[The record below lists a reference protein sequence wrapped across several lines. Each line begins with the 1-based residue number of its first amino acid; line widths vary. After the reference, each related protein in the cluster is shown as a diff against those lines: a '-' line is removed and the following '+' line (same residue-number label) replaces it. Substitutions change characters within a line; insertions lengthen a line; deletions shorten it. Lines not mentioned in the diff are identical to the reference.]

1 MLLAGLMKSQSPI
14 PVSDGIVARSGSN
27 FTASFVFLPER
38 KRHAVKTFYAFC
50 RELDD
55 GVDRAEDR
63 ESALECVRFWK
74 AEMDRIHRGTA
85 STPLGEE
92 IDEMVHAHDLS
103 LDNFDLMIEG
113 VEMDIV
119 RSRYETFEELYGY
132 CYRVASTVGF
142 VCCEIL
148 GASGGSIMRYAEL
161 TGIGVQLTNILR
173 DVGEDAAMGR
183 IYLPLEDLRRFGV
196 TESQVMEGRAGEDML
211 RLLRFEGARAAE
223 CFKLGQG
230 VLTSVDAARV
240 YFCHLLSG
248 TYMAIL
254 KELMSSGFGLGRPKV
269 KVSTGRKLGMG
280 FKTALTALV
289 GTMPL

>member
-1 MLLAGLMKSQSPI
+1 MLLAGLKGSPSPI
-14 PVSDGIVARSGSN
+14 PVSDEIVARSGSS
-27 FTASFVFLPER
+27 FTASFMFLPER
-38 KRHAVKTFYAFC
+38 KRHAIKTFYAFC

-63 ESALECVRFWK
+63 ESALACVSFWK
-74 AEMDRIHRGTA
+74 AEMDRIHRSG
-85 STPLGEE
+85 SLTPLGEE
-92 IDEMVHAHDLS
+92 IDEMVHGHDLS
-103 LDNFDLMIEG
+103 LENFDLMIEG

-119 RSRYETFEELYGY
+119 RSRYETFEDLYGY
-132 CYRVASTVGF
+132 CYRVASSVGF
-142 VCCEIL
+142 VCCEIM

-173 DVGEDAAMGR
+173 DVAEDAAMGR

-196 TESQVMEGRAGEDML
+196 GEKQVMEGASSEEML
-211 RLLRFEGARAAE
+211 RLLRFEGVRAAE

-254 KELMSSGFGLGRPKV
+254 KELMSADFGLGRPKV
-269 KVSTGRKLGMG
+269 KVSTGRKLSMG
-280 FKTALTALV
+280 LKTALTALV

>member
-1 MLLAGLMKSQSPI
+1 MLLSGLMKGQSPI
-14 PVSDGIVARSGSN
+14 PVSDGIVARSGSS
-27 FTASFVFLPER
+27 FTASFMFLPER
-38 KRHAVKTFYAFC
+38 KRRAVKTFYAFC

-63 ESALECVRFWK
+63 ESALESVRFWK
-74 AEMDRIHRGTA
+74 AEMDRIGRGGA

-92 IDEMVHAHDLS
+92 IDEMVHAHGLS
-103 LDNFDLMIEG
+103 LENFDLMIEG

-132 CYRVASTVGF
+132 CYWVASTVGF

-148 GASGGSIMRYAEL
+148 GASGGSILRYAEL
-161 TGIGVQLTNILR
+161 TGIGVQLTNNLR

-183 IYLPLEDLRRFGV
+183 IYLPLEDLRRFG
-196 TESQVMEGRAGEDML
+196 
-211 RLLRFEGARAAE
+211 GARAAE

-254 KELMSSGFGLGRPKV
+254 KELVAADFGLGRPKV

>member
-1 MLLAGLMKSQSPI
+1 
-14 PVSDGIVARSGSN
+14 
-27 FTASFVFLPER
+27 
-38 KRHAVKTFYAFC
+38 
-50 RELDD
+50 
-55 GVDRAEDR
+55 
-63 ESALECVRFWK
+63 VRFWK
-74 AEMDRIHRGTA
+74 AEMDRIHRGAA

-92 IDEMVHAHDLS
+92 IDEMIHTHELS
-103 LDNFDLMIEG
+103 LENFDLMIEG
-113 VEMDIV
+113 VEMDIL

-173 DVGEDAAMGR
+173 DVGEDA
-183 IYLPLEDLRRFGV
+183 
-196 TESQVMEGRAGEDML
+196 VMDGGAGEDML

-254 KELMSSGFGLGRPKV
+254 KELMAADFGLGRPKV

-280 FKTALTALV
+280 LKTALTALV

>member
-1 MLLAGLMKSQSPI
+1 MLLTGLRGAQSPI

-27 FTASFVFLPER
+27 FTASFMFLPER
-38 KRHAVKTFYAFC
+38 KRHAIKTFYAFC

-55 GVDRAEDR
+55 GVDRAENRD
-63 ESALECVRFWK
+63 SALDCVSFWK
-74 AEMDRIHRGTA
+74 AEMDSIRRGGDL
-85 STPLGEE
+85 TPLGAE
-92 IDEMVHAHDLS
+92 IGEMVKGHRLS
-103 LDNFDLMIEG
+103 LNNFELMIEG
-113 VEMDIV
+113 VEMDIT
-119 RSRYETFEELYGY
+119 RSRYETFEDLYAY
-132 CYRVASTVGF
+132 CYRVASSVGF

-148 GASGGSIMRYAEL
+148 GASGGGITRYAEL

-183 IYLPLEDLRRFGV
+183 IYLPLEDMRRFGV
-196 TESQVMEGRAGEDML
+196 SERQVLDGDAGDAML
-211 RLLRFEGARAAE
+211 RLLRFEGVRAAE

-230 VLTSVDAARV
+230 ILTSADAARV

-269 KVSTGRKLGMG
+269 KVSTGRKLSMG
-280 FKTALTALV
+280 LKTALTALV